1 MPAGLPAP
9 PTAFLE
15 NSIMMRT
22 VLGLVAALVLSSV
35 AHALSLDD
43 LTNKDAV
50 GGLKEALT
58 QGAGKAVT
66 ALGKTDGFLGN
77 PKVKIPLPSDLQ
89 KAENLMRSVGMGKYA
104 DELEVSMNRA
114 AEAAVPQAKALLI
127 DSIKKMSVEDAK
139 GILTGG
145 DDAATQYFRRT
156 TSEPLTERF
165 KPIVQ
170 KAMAKVKLA
179 EKYDKFAGK
188 AAKLRLIK
196 EEDSHLDN
204 YVTAKALD
212 GLYLMIAEEEKAIR
226 SDPIG
231 AVGSLAKKVFGA
243 LGQQ

>member
-1 MPAGLPAP
+1 MLRQSL
-9 PTAFLE
+9 AF
-15 NSIMMRT
+15 
-22 VLGLVAALVLSSV
+22 AAVLVL
-35 AHALSLDD
+35 AGTAQALSLDQ
-43 LTNKDAV
+43 LTNKDAA

-58 QGAGKAVT
+58 QGASKAVSS
-66 ALGKTDGFLGN
+66 LGKTDGFLGN
-77 PKVKIPLPSDLQ
+77 PEVKIPLPENLK
-89 KAENLMRSVGMGKYA
+89 KAEGLMRSLGMGKYA

-114 AEAAVPQAKALLI
+114 AEAAVPQARALLV

-156 TSEPLTERF
+156 TAGPLAEKF

-179 EKYDKFAGK
+179 QKYDQFAGK
-188 AAKLRLIK
+188 AAGFGLIK

-204 YVTAKALD
+204 YVTGKALD

-226 SDPIG
+226 KDPVG
-231 AVGSLAKKVFGA
+231 AAGSLAKKVFGA
-243 LGQQ
+243 LGN